1 MYEKIVNHFEENL
14 CMENIYFRKHYKKWI
29 IGIIV
34 TLVLEFV
41 INYILS
47 MLIENLWVRSGIA
60 IIADFTIT
68 IIMLIFI
75 YVLPLIKIYRK
86 QVNIKTKFDLIGT
99 LMKEECL
106 SAYREV
112 EIEEME
118 HFLKNEC
125 KIKKIESIN
134 MIVELLDQE
143 IEDKYK
149 KKNFIEKYFNN
160 TILPIIIFILTIYF
174 TNNNEQQL
182 TEIIAKTITSVLSIM
197 IVMYF
202 IAKIKNINITPVDK
216 KHNLLELKRLLI
228 DIMVKWNK

>member
-1 MYEKIVNHFEENL
+1 MYEKIVNHFEDNL

-228 DIMVKWNK
+228 DIMIKWNK

>member
-228 DIMVKWNK
+228 DIMIKWNK

>member
-112 EIEEME
+112 EIEEMK

-228 DIMVKWNK
+228 DIMIKWNK

>member
-1 MYEKIVNHFEENL
+1 MYEKIVNYFEENL
-14 CMENIYFRKHYKKWI
+14 CIENIYFRKHYKKWI
-29 IGIIV
+29 TGIIV

-118 HFLKNEC
+118 YFLKNEC

-202 IAKIKNINITPVDK
+202 IAKIKNINITPVNK
-216 KHNLLELKRLLI
+216 KQNLLELKRVLI
-228 DIMVKWNK
+228 DIMIKWNK

>member
-202 IAKIKNINITPVDK
+202 IAKIRSI
-216 KHNLLELKRLLI
+216 H
-228 DIMVKWNK
+228 VKDGHKL

>member
-1 MYEKIVNHFEENL
+1 MYEKIVNYFEENL
-14 CMENIYFRKHYKKWI
+14 CIENIYFRKYYKKWI
-29 IGIIV
+29 IGILS

-47 MLIENLWVRSGIA
+47 MLIENLWARSGIV

-75 YVLPLIKIYRK
+75 YVLPLIKIYKK
-86 QVNIKTKFDLIGT
+86 QVTIKTKIDLIGM
-99 LMKEECL
+99 LMKEESL

-112 EIEEME
+112 EIEKME
-118 HFLKNEC
+118 NFLKSGC
-125 KIKKIESIN
+125 KIKKIENIN
-134 MIVELLDQE
+134 MIVELLNQE

-160 TILPIIIFILTIYF
+160 TILPIIIFILSIYF
-174 TNNNEQQL
+174 TNNNDQHL
-182 TEIIAKTITSVLSIM
+182 TEIIAKTITSVLSII

-202 IAKIKNINITPVDK
+202 IVKIKNINITPVDK
-216 KHNLLELKRLLI
+216 KNNLLELKRVLI
-228 DIMVKWNK
+228 DIMIKWNK

>member
-14 CMENIYFRKHYKKWI
+14 CIENIYFRKHYKKWI

-75 YVLPLIKIYRK
+75 YVLPLIKIYIK
-86 QVNIKTKFDLIGT
+86 QVNIKTKLDIIGT

-118 HFLKNEC
+118 LFLKNEC

-134 MIVELLDQE
+134 MIVELLNQE
-143 IEDKYK
+143 IEDKHK

-202 IAKIKNINITPVDK
+202 IAKIKNINITPVNK
-216 KHNLLELKRLLI
+216 KQNLLELKRVLI
-228 DIMVKWNK
+228 DIMIKWNK

>member
-118 HFLKNEC
+118 HFFKNEC

-228 DIMVKWNK
+228 DIMIKWNK

>member
-125 KIKKIESIN
+125 KIKRIESIN

-228 DIMVKWNK
+228 DIMIKWNK

>member
-60 IIADFTIT
+60 IIADFTTT

-228 DIMVKWNK
+228 DIMIKWNK

>member
-14 CMENIYFRKHYKKWI
+14 CIENIYFRKHYKKWI

-86 QVNIKTKFDLIGT
+86 QVNIKTKLDIIGT

-118 HFLKNEC
+118 LFLKNEC
-125 KIKKIESIN
+125 KIKKIESI
-134 MIVELLDQE
+134 
-143 IEDKYK
+143 
-149 KKNFIEKYFNN
+149 
-160 TILPIIIFILTIYF
+160 
-174 TNNNEQQL
+174 
-182 TEIIAKTITSVLSIM
+182 
-197 IVMYF
+197 MY
-202 IAKIKNINITPVDK
+202 
-216 KHNLLELKRLLI
+216 NL
-228 DIMVKWNK
+228 

>member
-14 CMENIYFRKHYKKWI
+14 CIENIYFRKHYKKWI

-75 YVLPLIKIYRK
+75 YVLPFIKIYRK
-86 QVNIKTKFDLIGT
+86 QVSIKTKFDLIGT

-134 MIVELLDQE
+134 MIVELLNQE

-197 IVMYF
+197 IVVYF
-202 IAKIKNINITPVDK
+202 IAKIKNINITPANK
-216 KHNLLELKRLLI
+216 KQNLLELKRVLI
-228 DIMVKWNK
+228 DIMIKWNK

>member
-182 TEIIAKTITSVLSIM
+182 NEIIAKTITSVLSIM

-228 DIMVKWNK
+228 DIMIKWNK

>member
-160 TILPIIIFILTIYF
+160 TILPMIIFILTIYF

-182 TEIIAKTITSVLSIM
+182 TEIISKTITSVLSIM

-228 DIMVKWNK
+228 DIMIKWNK

>member
-75 YVLPLIKIYRK
+75 YVLP
-86 QVNIKTKFDLIGT
+86 
-99 LMKEECL
+99 
-106 SAYREV
+106 
-112 EIEEME
+112 
-118 HFLKNEC
+118 
-125 KIKKIESIN
+125 
-134 MIVELLDQE
+134 
-143 IEDKYK
+143 
-149 KKNFIEKYFNN
+149 
-160 TILPIIIFILTIYF
+160 
-174 TNNNEQQL
+174 
-182 TEIIAKTITSVLSIM
+182 
-197 IVMYF
+197 
-202 IAKIKNINITPVDK
+202 
-216 KHNLLELKRLLI
+216 
-228 DIMVKWNK
+228 

>member
-47 MLIENLWVRSGIA
+47 MLIENLWVRSEIA

-134 MIVELLDQE
+134 MIVELLEQE

-228 DIMVKWNK
+228 DIMIKWNK